1 MPCPSSEEINAKLA
15 ESRWSAQQCNGQALI
30 TSGVAEKSDT
40 GKTGLFNLGN
50 TCYMNTILQTLF
62 MCDEYVLPCRWL
74 LLYGTILCS

>member
-1 MPCPSSEEINAKLA
+1 MIGGCCPQDVPCPSSEEINAKLA

-30 TSGVAEKSDT
+30 PSGVAEKSDT

-62 MCDEYVLPCRWL
+62 MCDEYVLAC
-74 LLYGTILCS
+74 C